1 LTSGSPPPRFFR
13 DALRTY
19 AVMLSRSSWI
29 SLGVFLARYRPKE
42 WIELYEKG
50 MISREELQHQL
61 ARATINLISSPMLND
76 SLATYLGVRSRPSKA
91 GTPAATARPS

>member
-1 LTSGSPPPRFFR
+1 
-13 DALRTY
+13 
-19 AVMLSRSSWI
+19 
-29 SLGVFLARYRPKE
+29 
-42 WIELYEKG
+42 

>member
-1 LTSGSPPPRFFR
+1 
-13 DALRTY
+13 
-19 AVMLSRSSWI
+19 MLSRSSWI
-29 SLGVFLARYRPKE
+29 SLGVFLACCRAKE

-61 ARATINLISSPMLND
+61 ALATVNLISNPMLDD
-76 SLATYLGVRSRPSKA
+76 SLDTHLGVRSRPSKA